1 MSTIVITPPGR
12 FSLPKIREL
21 VEGRDVF
28 LRFGMR
34 DITLRYRQTAL
45 GAIWVVLQPLL
56 SAGIFSVVF
65 GAVAKLP
72 SGGTPY
78 FIFSYAGM
86 LAWNL
91 FNNIIGRASTSLVS
105 NQALVSKVFFPRML
119 VPLATLLSAAVDFFV
134 ALAMFVVLLFIYQI
148 NPGWPVLLLP
158 IWVLSNVLLAM
169 GLGLAFSSL
178 MVNYRDVQ
186 YVVPFALQILLYASP
201 VAYSLS
207 AVPKSLLWLYQLNP
221 ITWILQAFRWSL
233 LGQPAPSIWQIAGC
247 IVVPVAIFIAGALFF
262 QQFERNFADV
272 I

>member
-1 MSTIVITPPGR
+1 MPTIVITPPGR
-12 FSLPKIREL
+12 FSLPSVREL

-65 GAVAKLP
+65 GSVAKLP
-72 SGGTPY
+72 SGGVPY
-78 FIFSYAGM
+78 FIFSYTGM

-91 FNNIIGRASTSLVS
+91 FNNIISRASASLVS

-119 VPLATLLSAAVDFFV
+119 VPLASVLSAMLDFAV
-134 ALAMFVVLLFIYQI
+134 ALAMFVVLLFVYQVH
-148 NPGWPVLLLP
+148 PGWAVLLIPVWLVMT
-158 IWVLSNVLLAM
+158 ILIAM
-169 GLGLAFSSL
+169 GFGLAFSAL

-201 VAYSLS
+201 IAYSLS
-207 AVPKSLLWLYQLNP
+207 AVPASLRWLYDANP
-221 ITWILQAFRWSL
+221 LTWILQCYRWSL
-233 LGQPAPSIWQIAGC
+233 LGQAAPPAWQIAGC
-247 IVVPVAIFIAGALFF
+247 ILVPIVIFLAGALFF